1 MTCPRVTVITSA
13 TLLWTQNCS
22 RPRTQASI
30 RVDGLQ
36 LLKMDT
42 VKGMISFMVRPL
54 MYSSSFGPSSAL
66 DHHAS
71 YD

>member
-13 TLLWTQNCS
+13 TLLWMQNCS

-30 RVDGLQ
+30 RIDGLQ
-36 LLKMDT
+36 SLKMDT

-54 MYSSSFGPSSAL
+54 MYSFHLVRSLRSIITQAM
-66 DHHAS
+66 
-71 YD
+71 